1 MPCILAVVLMATA
14 ASQDPKLADPH
25 PIVAGFERF
34 GADDPVEGGRLLIG
48 ELNCVACHRSDAA
61 IDAKK
66 APVLTDAGSRL
77 RADWLQ
83 RWIAD
88 PQAVKPGTTMP
99 NARVAKEDVEPL
111 VHYVM
116 SLKGAAPLPE
126 LA

>member
-66 APVLTDAGSRL
+66 APLLTDAGSRF
-77 RADWLQ
+77 RADWRSDCVCRRRSHYFDRTRRLL
-83 RWIAD
+83 
-88 PQAVKPGTTMP
+88 PQAG
-99 NARVAKEDVEPL
+99 
-111 VHYVM
+111 
-116 SLKGAAPLPE
+116 
-126 LA
+126 